1 MTQIRFDSLRQP
13 YSQPARL
20 AGVQLTHTCM
30 RACMTDKAW
39 HGQARPKNTTP
50 HHSTTNLSFGTE
62 RLDARH
68 CISGC
73 SGGWGC
79 GGVGKKEGGAR
90 DRPAGPDHPGR
101 QAIDV
106 DDAMHDARL
115 HAWSSTVLYCIVL
128 LPLAGWFKFLRVV
141 SCLVKPKNTKK
152 NKIPIQLLFSRTKRT
167 NKKKRRAPSFRFSIF
182 GLLMIGRGREG
193 RGGGSVLYCTVLYC
207 LGLGNS
213 TRLADSP
220 PSQLWVKSAGLS

>member
-20 AGVQLTHTCM
+20 AGLQLTHTCM

-90 DRPAGPDHPGR
+90 VRPAGPDHLGR

-106 DDAMHDARL
+106 DDAMHDARM

-141 SCLVKPKNTKK
+141 SCLVKPKPKNTKK
-152 NKIPIQLLFSRTKRT
+152 KKKSQFSFCFLERNERT
-167 NKKKRRAPSFRFSIF
+167 KKKRRAPSFRFSIF

-193 RGGGSVLYCTVLYC
+193 RGGGICAVLYCTALDRATAPDW
-207 LGLGNS
+207 L
-213 TRLADSP
+213 TRPL
-220 PSQLWVKSAGLS
+220 LRFG